1 MICSVHSVNLDGGY
15 ALVSVI
21 KAFCPTAMNG
31 VGGVVVDIDPHFA
44 TTYNNC
50 RITTKKYIVVRKYII
65 CLCLALYIILYLF
78 E

>member
-31 VGGVVVDIDPHFA
+31 VGGVVLDIDPHFA

-50 RITTKKYIVVRKYII
+50 RITTKKIHCCQKIYNLLVSCIVYHTVFI
-65 CLCLALYIILYLF
+65 
-78 E
+78 

>member
-21 KAFCPTAMNG
+21 KAFCSTAMNG
-31 VGGVVVDIDPHFA
+31 VGGVVLDIYPHFA

-50 RITTKKYIVVRKYII
+50 RITTKNT
-65 CLCLALYIILYLF
+65 LLS
-78 E
+78 